1 MSSLRG
7 VSYSLRS
14 YLFVQKKCRYL
25 SMNYSILK
33 KSMISLNINLNK
45 SNIRYKSDKT
55 DLDSIVIPVSVKETK
70 NPDDIN
76 VGEELS
82 GNKLAK
88 TDLIFILNQFLQRSV
103 IRKLSEENG
112 LNAKLF
118 NQAFVSFRKFC
129 VDSQVLA
136 PELHIV
142 FSDILQNRG
151 HVDDLFP
158 YFLKHA
164 RLIFPHLECIE
175 ELKKISDLRLP
186 PNWYPE
192 ARAINR
198 KMIFHCG
205 PTNSG
210 KTYHALE
217 RFINSKSGVYCG
229 PLKLLAVEVHSKA
242 NEAGTPCDL
251 VTGEERRFAN
261 ENKIASNH
269 IACTVEMSSVNNPC
283 EVAVIDEIQMIR
295 DIDRGWAWTRAL
307 LGIPAEEIHLCGE
320 EAALDLIKELLA
332 STGEELEVRRYKR
345 LTPLTVEDKAVVS
358 LDNVKAGDCIV
369 CFSKKDI
376 YSVSLQLEKKGHEV
390 AVIYGTLPPTTKLSQ
405 TKKFNDPNDSC
416 KLLVATDAIGMGL
429 NLSLRRIIF
438 YSLMK
443 PTINEKGELEMDL
456 ITTSQALQIAGRA
469 GRYKTHFNEGF
480 VTTFKND
487 DLPLLKD
494 ILSRPI
500 EPIEAAGLHP
510 TADQIELFA
519 YHLPNATLSNLIDI
533 FVSLSQV
540 DTHNYFMCNIEN
552 FKFLADMIQHVPLPL
567 RARYVFC
574 CAPINS
580 KFVFVCTMFLKF
592 ARQYCNNQPMT
603 LDWLCRNISWPFS
616 APNNITELVHLESVF
631 DVLDLYLWLSYRFDD
646 LFPDSELVRDMQK
659 ELDVIILQ
667 GVINITKLLKA
678 SETITKNNVEELNR
692 KIKTNNNMAFSEN
705 YDEDLALLKN
715 MSKTQTNHLKSKT
728 ISDNNWDRIG
738 FQTNNKNN
746 TKEEIPLS
754 EQLINKGLLT
764 HELLKR
770 LQKEWNDSKNNN
782 NKKGRKK

>member
-1 MSSLRG
+1 
-7 VSYSLRS
+7 
-14 YLFVQKKCRYL
+14 
-25 SMNYSILK
+25 MNYSILK

-88 TDLIFILNQFLQRSV
+88 TDLITILNQFLQRSP

-129 VDSQVLA
+129 VDSQVLP
-136 PELHIV
+136 PEFHIV
-142 FSDILQNRG
+142 LSDILQNRG

-261 ENKIASNH
+261 ENKVPSNH

-283 EVAVIDEIQMIR
+283 EVAIIDEIQMIR

-307 LGIPAEEIHLCGE
+307 LGIPAGEVHLCGE

-345 LTPLTVEDKAVVS
+345 LTPLTIEDKAVAS

-456 ITTSQALQIAGRA
+456 ISTSQALQIAGRA
-469 GRYKTHFNEGF
+469 GRYKTHFTEGF

-494 ILSRPI
+494 IMSRPI

-574 CAPINS
+574 CAPINT

-603 LDWLCRNISWPFS
+603 LDWLCRNINWPFS

-631 DVLDLYLWLSYRFDD
+631 DVLDLYLWLSYRFED

-678 SETITKNNVEELNR
+678 SETIAKTNVEEL
-692 KIKTNNNMAFSEN
+692 KIKANNKSMAFSEN
-705 YDEDLALLKN
+705 YDEDLAILKN
-715 MSKTQTNHLKSKT
+715 MSQTTNKSKN
-728 ISDNNWDRIG
+728 ISQNNWDRIG
-738 FQTNNKNN
+738 FQTN
-746 TKEEIPLS
+746 TKEDISLS

-764 HELLKR
+764 HDLLKR

-782 NKKGRKK
+782 KKGRKK